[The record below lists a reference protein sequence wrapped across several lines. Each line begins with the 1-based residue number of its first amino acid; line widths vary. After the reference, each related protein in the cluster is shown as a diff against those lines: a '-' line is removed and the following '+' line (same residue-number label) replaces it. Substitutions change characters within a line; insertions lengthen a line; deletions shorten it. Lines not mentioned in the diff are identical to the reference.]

1 MGMPKI
7 NNKPIV
13 TPSDEMPVADLK
25 RLAEISE
32 LEQLYDLKS
41 GRILAND
48 EVVDTREA
56 AYGSTTDWERG

>member
-7 NNKPIV
+7 NNQPII
-13 TPSDEMPVADLK
+13 TPSDEMSVADLK
-25 RLAEISE
+25 RLAEISD

-41 GRILAND
+41 GRVLANN

-56 AYGSTTDWERG
+56 AYGSTMDWERG

>member
-7 NNKPIV
+7 NNKPII
-13 TPSDEMPVADLK
+13 TPSDEMSVADLK

-41 GRILAND
+41 GRVLAND

>member
-7 NNKPIV
+7 NNKPII
-13 TPSDEMPVADLK
+13 TPSDEMTVADLK
-25 RLAEISE
+25 QLAEISE

-41 GRILAND
+41 GRVLAND
-48 EVVDTREA
+48 EMVDTREA